1 MVTLVGGI
9 DLLWVGI
16 FLLLLGILFYAL
28 GARGLAGFTA
38 GIGKLLLWIFVIL
51 FIISLII
58 RFLF

>member
-1 MVTLVGGI
+1 MVSVMGV

-38 GIGKLLLWIFVIL
+38 GVGKLLLWIFVIL
-51 FIISLII
+51 FIISLIV